1 MKKTAIILAVF
12 VLVAGCG
19 GKKEV
24 KTVSYESRIYQEA
37 ISVVEALRVAYLKKD
52 FSAISEKATKQ
63 GYSEIMGSVRH
74 FDSAELT
81 FTPNWVSIEQPK
93 VFLNASWKGS
103 WTVGTETF
111 RERGTAVFILE
122 GKPLRLSRISRG
134 NPFKYPER

>member
-1 MKKTAIILAVF
+1 MKKAAVILAVF
-12 VLVAGCG
+12 ALIAGCG
-19 GKKEV
+19 GKKDV

-37 ISVVEALRVAYLKKD
+37 FSVVEALRVAYLKKD
-52 FSAISEKATKQ
+52 FSAIAERSTKQ
-63 GYSEIMGSVRH
+63 GYNDIINSIRH

-93 VFLNASWKGS
+93 VFLNTSWKGS

-111 RERGTAVFILE
+111 RERGTTVFILE
-122 GKPLRLSRISRG
+122 GNPLRLSRVTRG